1 MRSTLAL
8 LASAVGV
15 AAHAQ
20 TPPRP
25 AATTQPVPA
34 ASQPSGTEGTLR
46 VLWTRP
52 LKSNSFGGAAVAD
65 VDGDG
70 RPDIAFAT
78 YFGDSSVH
86 VLSGVDGR
94 PLWTWRG
101 DNECLDASLRF
112 TDLDG
117 DGKLELVVPVSNTGR
132 VLAFDA
138 ATGKLIW
145 ERRLDAGECI
155 DTPPCIADAD
165 GDGQPDVIVGTFKG
179 KLHVIRGRDGELLR
193 SLPIAPGAVQSCP
206 IVMDLNGDGIADF
219 VAANFRGDHC
229 LHAVS
234 GKDGKPLWKVQTGS
248 DIYHGPSVGDLDGDG
263 EPDMAIGS
271 YDGKVYAFRARDGKP
286 LWTVAPGDRYFMS
299 PTAMH
304 DIDGDGR
311 PEVIVASQR
320 VSVIR
325 GDGKVLYSVP
335 ADESRGMDSVT
346 RGVSIADMD
355 GNGRAD
361 LVVLN
366 SRGLLR
372 VLRARDGRTLYEFDA
387 SKLAN
392 GPVASNSHGPVI
404 ADFDGDGRLDAF
416 FVVGGDY
423 QRQHGAAVCLT
434 GFAGSGPGWY
444 MLRHDAR
451 NTGNTMTELEPALRK
466 RLGRSAPASQPAPRA
481 GQTD

>member
-1 MRSTLAL
+1 
-8 LASAVGV
+8 
-15 AAHAQ
+15 
-20 TPPRP
+20 
-25 AATTQPVPA
+25 
-34 ASQPSGTEGTLR
+34 
-46 VLWTRP
+46 
-52 LKSNSFGGAAVAD
+52 
-65 VDGDG
+65 
-70 RPDIAFAT
+70 
-78 YFGDSSVH
+78 
-86 VLSGVDGR
+86 
-94 PLWTWRG
+94 
-101 DNECLDASLRF
+101 
-112 TDLDG
+112 
-117 DGKLELVVPVSNTGR
+117 
-132 VLAFDA
+132 
-138 ATGKLIW
+138 
-145 ERRLDAGECI
+145 
-155 DTPPCIADAD
+155 
-165 GDGQPDVIVGTFKG
+165 
-179 KLHVIRGRDGELLR
+179 
-193 SLPIAPGAVQSCP
+193 
-206 IVMDLNGDGIADF
+206 
-219 VAANFRGDHC
+219 
-229 LHAVS
+229 
-234 GKDGKPLWKVQTGS
+234 
-248 DIYHGPSVGDLDGDG
+248 
-263 EPDMAIGS
+263 
-271 YDGKVYAFRARDGKP
+271 
-286 LWTVAPGDRYFMS
+286 MS

-387 SKLAN
+387 SKLAS